1 MRLVTRAD
9 LDGLACATIFMENEE
24 FDELL
29 LVHPQQITDKKV
41 EIRPGDTIANLPYH
55 PDCGRW
61 FDHHLLTESNE
72 TPPADFDGIY
82 RKAPSA
88 AQLVWEYYGK
98 PERHRFMVERTDLF
112 DSAQLTESDV
122 LRPQDWMLLGFTVDP
137 RTGHED
143 HEAYFRQCLDWLLRE
158 PLDQVLIRPEVK
170 SRIED
175 MFQQNE
181 AFCWELMQRSRV
193 DGNVVFTDFRQ
204 VASPTVGNRFLIYTL
219 FPEANVSVRAQLKP
233 ARHDGE
239 DDVVM
244 VNVGHSIFDRSCRV
258 SVGELMSD
266 YGGGGHF
273 GAGSAPLSV
282 LESDAKLL
290 EIIAALQ
297 DPS

>member
-9 LDGLACATIFMENEE
+9 LDGLACATIFMENES

-41 EIRPGDTIANLPYH
+41 EIRPDDTIANLPYH

-72 TPPADFDGIY
+72 KPPADFEGIY

-98 PERHRFMVERTDLF
+98 PEHHRFMVERTDLF

-137 RTGHED
+137 RTGLGD
-143 HEAYFRQCLDWLLRE
+143 HEHYFRQCLDWLLQE
-158 PLDQVLIRPEVK
+158 PLDKVLTRPEVR
-170 SRIED
+170 SRIES

-181 AFCWELMQRSRV
+181 AFCWELMQHSRV
-193 DGNVVFTDFRQ
+193 DGNVVLTDFRQ

-219 FPEANVSVRAQLKP
+219 FPEANVSVRAQIRTKT
-233 ARHDGE
+233 GE
-239 DDVVM
+239 PDVVM
-244 VNVGHSIFDRSCRV
+244 VNVGHSIFNRTCKV
-258 SVGELMSD
+258 SVGDLMSD

-273 GAGSAPLSV
+273 GAGSAPLPM
-282 LESDAKLL
+282 LDSDTKLL
-290 EIIAALQ
+290 DIIAALQ
-297 DPS
+297 DPPSA